1 MNLVCQVCNVPI
13 PAADA
18 NLAEG
23 VCHCRQCGGFFKISA
38 LLTDEAVITRIAKP
52 VYSKLE
58 FFSDADSLGLMIP
71 RGGNRGIAFFLLL
84 FSLFWNGISWPMFL
98 IAIHDKQLSAVLF
111 LSVFVLIGA
120 VVAGFAVFMLFAE
133 FALLVDRQEC
143 RLAWSVFKWSRKK
156 VLPVSSIT
164 AVTEEV
170 VYTKNYQPVYGV
182 GIKAGEKTVKFGS
195 ALTEE
200 ERKWLIG
207 ELRHFLRV
215 KG

>member
-1 MNLVCQVCNVPI
+1 
-13 PAADA
+13 
-18 NLAEG
+18 
-23 VCHCRQCGGFFKISA
+23 
-38 LLTDEAVITRIAKP
+38 
-52 VYSKLE
+52 
-58 FFSDADSLGLMIP
+58 
-71 RGGNRGIAFFLLL
+71 
-84 FSLFWNGISWPMFL
+84 
-98 IAIHDKQLSAVLF
+98 
-111 LSVFVLIGA
+111 
-120 VVAGFAVFMLFAE
+120 VFMLFAE